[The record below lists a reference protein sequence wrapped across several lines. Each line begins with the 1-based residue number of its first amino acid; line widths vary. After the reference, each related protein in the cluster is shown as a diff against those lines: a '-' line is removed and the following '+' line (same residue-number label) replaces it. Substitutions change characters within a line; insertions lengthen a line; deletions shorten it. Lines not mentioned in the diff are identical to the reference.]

1 MITIR
6 NKKTGEVKQIEETR
20 LGDFGLAP
28 KTPQTSQKSLLMPTP
43 QAQTPLADT
52 KMAGET
58 PTAPTQK
65 ITFDQLY
72 KMSLDPNIKPATYN
86 KFKAL
91 YDLQKEENEV
101 QKLTADEIKL
111 KEDKEKADSL
121 KKTALETIDQL
132 LERDTGAI
140 TGLKNPIKSLTGE
153 NAYTQNLFKQIK
165 SLLSLENVK
174 FLKGQGAVSDS
185 ERELLASSATALDTN
200 LRNEDFYGELL
211 KIKGALTGQPI
222 ESQKKKTGGGIVDAL
237 TLGTARRFAQDV
249 GVGAGMNLE
258 PKTQEAFDATLE
270 MANKAEEKA
279 KLVSDPVQREK
290 LLKVAQQ
297 ARATVSG
304 ESTKMGGKF
313 SEDIDKGYAG
323 RAFETAASV
332 ATAGEFAGL
341 VPKVPA
347 AIATAKAGVSKAV
360 PLFKGV
366 FSAKPAKIT
375 EDSLKEGLR
384 LADEGSFIRNTV
396 LDAAE
401 KSGKKLPGTKF
412 VSAIEEWAT
421 RAKRA
426 NPTKQALIDKYVTAA
441 TKTFKGK
448 NIKPS
453 TAKNLW
459 DDASNGFSTAGKSG
473 KTLEASYHRAVRDS
487 LRQELDKI
495 APGFEAGTIK
505 IKEGLQLDKF
515 LKGIRN
521 SQDRKVIIDALKEE
535 PSLIQKFIKGVGR
548 QAGGIITT
556 AAAFKL
562 LGLGSPKKLEE

>member
-6 NKKTGEVKQIEETR
+6 NKKTGEVKQVEETQ
-20 LGDFGLAP
+20 LGEFGLAP
-28 KTPQTSQKSLLMPTP
+28 KTSQKNLLMPTP
-43 QAQTPLADT
+43 EAQTPLT
-52 KMAGET
+52 T
-58 PTAPTQK
+58 PTITGSIPQAPVQK

-72 KMSLDPNIKPATYN
+72 KMSLDPNVKSTTYN

-91 YDLQKEENEV
+91 YDLQQEENKTE
-101 QKLTADEIKL
+101 KLTADEIKL
-111 KEDKEKADSL
+111 KEDKVKADEL
-121 KKTALETIDQL
+121 KKTALDTVDQL
-132 LERDTGAI
+132 LERDFGAI

-174 FLKGQGAVSDS
+174 FLKGQGAVSDA
-185 ERELLASSATALDTN
+185 ERALLANSATSLDTN
-200 LRNEDFYGELL
+200 LKNEDFYGELL
-211 KIKGALTGQPI
+211 KIKGALTGEPI
-222 ESQKKKTGGGIVDAL
+222 EPQKKKEGGFIDAI
-237 TLGTARRFAQDV
+237 TLGPARRFAQDV
-249 GVGAGMNLE
+249 GAGAGMNME
-258 PKTQEAFDATLE
+258 PKTQEAFDATLK
-270 MANKAEEKA
+270 MAQTAEEKA
-279 KLVSDPVQREK
+279 KSVTDPVQRQK
-290 LLKVAQQ
+290 LLDVAQK
-297 ARATVSG
+297 AREVVGQESG
-304 ESTKMGGKF
+304 SMGQKF
-313 SEDIDKGYAG
+313 SEDINKGYG
-323 RAFETAASV
+323 ERALETAGSI

-341 VPKVPA
+341 VPKVPS
-347 AIATAKAGVSKAV
+347 AIAAVKSGSSKVV

-375 EDSLKEGLR
+375 QETLKEGLK

-396 LDAAE
+396 LDTAE

-426 NPTKQALIDKYVTAA
+426 NPTKQALIDKYVDAA

-473 KTLEASYHRAVRDS
+473 KTLEASYHRAVRDV
-487 LRQELDKI
+487 LRRELDRI

-521 SQDRKVIIDALKEE
+521 SQDRKIIVDALKTE
-535 PSLIQKFIKGVGR
+535 PSLIEKFIRGVGK

-562 LGLGSPKKLEE
+562 LGLGSSKKSEE